1 MANTWCNRAIQLIGV
16 LRTPGW
22 GSSSVARW
30 LATLRRATMLA
41 RVHWPLSHI
50 LVLRG
55 TGTSVCIGR
64 Q

>member
-1 MANTWCNRAIQLIGV
+1 MQANV
-16 LRTPGW
+16 LKDARDDARLGNSSW